1 MIRDLPNVG
10 GQHHSE
16 AAAGIQATKTPVFR
30 QLDLRLMSPL
40 YVNDILAWG
49 KELKQHSIVILMCH
63 NIMTS
68 EPLITAAE
76 EIVLWPLRGTE
87 TRKKKL

>member
-1 MIRDLPNVG
+1 MWEANIIRRQQLASR
-10 GQHHSE
+10 QLK
-16 AAAGIQATKTPVFR
+16 QTPVFR

-87 TRKKKL
+87 TGNKKL